1 MPATFDDLVLLFGGS
16 MRAMGVGF
24 SAWEVAAALLLVA
37 AALLWLCLSCLRG
50 RGDLQQHADRI
61 SGGGHGGATEAAPGL
76 RRRIPQPRLQS
87 QSQPQSQSQLQ
98 QTQARQQGQQRQQQQ
113 PPQQRARFSEELSV
127 ESEAVD
133 AVDAVAGQTCPA
145 GHKMEISD
153 YLGKPYSN
161 RSGWSCD
168 LCFAHSPGRGSSIG
182 NRGEAVGAPRWL
194 CKICPADYC
203 FNCRRS
209 GVKETPGEMIF
220 GEAGHQVS
228 PIVKRPGRTSP
239 RRRSYCSTFGG
250 TSEGAVLFEG
260 SLSKKSTGGIRMIG
274 GGKWQKRYFV
284 LYADQLCYFADAKA
298 FKACPQDAGTAFT
311 MKAAIDMRQVR
322 QKNESRTNQ
331 E

>member
-16 MRAMGVGF
+16 MRAMGVGP
-24 SAWEVAAALLLVA
+24 AWEVAAALLLVA

-50 RGDLQQHADRI
+50 RGDRQDQKQQQADRI

-76 RRRIPQPRLQS
+76 RHRIPQP
-87 QSQPQSQSQLQ
+87 QPQPQPQLQPQ
-98 QTQARQQGQQRQQQQ
+98 QTQPRQQGQQGQQRQQRQQQ
-113 PPQQRARFSEELSV
+113 PPQQQRARFSEELSV
-127 ESEAVD
+127 ESEAVE
-133 AVDAVAGQTCPA
+133 AVEAVVGQTCRA

-161 RSGWSCD
+161 KSGWSCD

-182 NRGEAVGAPRWL
+182 KRGEAVGAPRWL
-194 CKICPADYC
+194 CQICPADYC
-203 FNCRRS
+203 FDCHRS

-239 RRRSYCSTFGG
+239 RRRSYCSTFSG

-274 GGKWQKRYFV
+274 GKWQKRYFV

-298 FKACPQDAGTAFT
+298 FKTCPQDAGTAFT

-322 QKNESRTNQ
+322 RE
-331 E
+331 